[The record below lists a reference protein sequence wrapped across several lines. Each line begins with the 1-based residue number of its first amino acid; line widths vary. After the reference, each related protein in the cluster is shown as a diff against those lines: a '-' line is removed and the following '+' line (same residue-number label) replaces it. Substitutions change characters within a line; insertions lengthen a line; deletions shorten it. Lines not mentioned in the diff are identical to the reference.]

1 MIIGRLKTTST
12 KPNQLLQENQNQ
24 ALKFL
29 GKLLIVGILAIFLN
43 SIRWIPNNVYVI
55 EDVFSVISLF
65 LLIAGASFAIGTF
78 GGFIFGIPRQ
88 ETFTIDEAK
97 SKKLPIHMD
106 NDNLVQISDWL
117 TKILVGVGLTQLHQI
132 GPLLIAVGEYL
143 AVDTKGVDPVSEI
156 LSITL
161 VIYFLVCGFLMS
173 YLWTRLYF
181 KKQLGLADR
190 DYNDLYKEVDE
201 VKEDLG
207 KLMIGI
213 PKPKFKS
220 FDQSKKI
227 DEMTNV
233 EGTSENLAES
243 LEDDFQKGKW
253 GGQSNVNDRS
263 LTATITESKWGKDY
277 FDIELTVQSLN
288 PDIILRGKVKFH
300 LHPTFRNMTP
310 EVKVVNGQAKLN
322 IIGWGAFTVGAQSD
336 NDTVALELDLAS
348 IKSAPKLFLSR

>member
-1 MIIGRLKTTST
+1 MIFRKSNTAKIKS
-12 KPNQLLQENQNQ
+12 NQLLHENQNQ

-29 GKLLIVGILAIFLN
+29 GKLLIVGMVAIFLS
-43 SIRWIPNNVYVI
+43 SIRWIPNNPYVV
-55 EDVFSVISLF
+55 EDFFSVISLF

-88 ETFTIDEAK
+88 DTVSIDEAK
-97 SKKLPIHMD
+97 SKKIPVHID

-132 GPLLIAVGEYL
+132 GTLLSDIGRYL
-143 AVDTKGVDPVSEI
+143 AVDTKEVDPASEI

-190 DYNDLYKEVDE
+190 DYNDLYNEVDE
-201 VKEDLG
+201 VKEDLE
-207 KLMIGI
+207 KLMIGV
-213 PKPKFKS
+213 PKPTFSS
-220 FDQSKKI
+220 FDKTIEKSNQ
-227 DEMTNV
+227 
-233 EGTSENLAES
+233 EGIPETLAER

-253 GGQSNVNDRS
+253 GGQAKLDDRI
-263 LTATITESKWGKDY
+263 LTATITESKWGKEY
-277 FDIELTVQSLN
+277 FDIELKVQSTNSDKPL
-288 PDIILRGKVKFH
+288 LGKVKFH

-310 EVKVVNGQAKLN
+310 EVNAVNGQAKLN
-322 IIGWGAFTVGAQSD
+322 IIGWGAFTVGAQMD
-336 NDTVALELDLAS
+336 DDAVKLELDLAS
-348 IKSAPKLFLSR
+348 VKSAPQLFRSR